1 MIQLKCQCGAKFSE
15 HFVLKH
21 KFEGMDSADKKLF
34 DKLYILSIII
44 TPFLREPRIDHVFSK
59 YFATIFIENII
70 NHIEFLLIF

>member
-15 HFVLKH
+15 QFALKH

-44 TPFLREPRIDHVFSK
+44 LPVQQSK
-59 YFATIFIENII
+59 YAGPVAQ
-70 NHIEFLLIF
+70 LL